1 MSQTTNTDKTLP
13 GGTSSASKLTPPG
26 LPGRRGHIT
35 VEKPKNSSQVIRR
48 LWTYLR
54 RHSGKLAVVFGLVV
68 LNTAATVGGSYLLRP
83 IINQYILPHDWPG
96 LIRLLFI
103 LLGIYIAGAIAAALQ
118 SRLMVVVAQRTVSDI
133 RTELFG
139 RLQTLPLR
147 FYDTHGH
154 GDLMSRFTNDMDN
167 VSDSLN
173 NSVTQLFSSGI
184 TLTGILVLMLYISP
198 LLTLVTLV
206 IVPLM
211 LWVAALIIKKSKTFV
226 MQQQVALGLT
236 DGYIEEIISGQKVV
250 KVFSHEPQALLAFDQ
265 LNDDLKQKAT
275 KAQLYSGIMMPVIQ
289 NLNTINYA
297 LTAAAGGLLALLR
310 GLDIG
315 GLAAFL
321 QYSRQ
326 FGRPVNEISSQFNNL
341 QAGLASAERI
351 FQIMDEAPEPAD
363 APDAIPLANVK
374 GDVQLDHVSFGY
386 DPGKVILSDIS
397 LHALPGQK
405 IAFVGATGAGKTT
418 IASLLPRFYDIQS
431 GRIGIDLIDI
441 KQLTRNSLR
450 RSLAMVLQD
459 THLFTGTVLEN
470 IRYGRLEATDEEV
483 IAAAKL
489 ASADSFIKRLPQG
502 YQTILEDDGGNLSQG
517 QRQLLNIARAAV
529 ADPPILILDEA
540 TSSIDTRT
548 ELNIQTGM
556 DQLMRG
562 RTSFVIAHRLSTVR
576 NADEILVLEGGV
588 IVERGTHQSLLQQKG
603 KYYQLYA
610 TQFD

>member
-1 MSQTTNTDKTLP
+1 MSQ
-13 GGTSSASKLTPPG
+13 SASDTTPSAPRLTPSG
-26 LPGRRGHIT
+26 LPGRRGRIA
-35 VEKPKNSSQVIRR
+35 VEKPTNSFQVIRR
-48 LWTYLR
+48 LWIYLR
-54 RHSGKLAVVFGLVV
+54 RHSTKLVLVFGLVA

-83 IINQYILPHDWPG
+83 IINEYILPHNWPG
-96 LIRLLFI
+96 LIHMLFI

-133 RTELFG
+133 RADLFG

-173 NSVTQLFSSGI
+173 NSVTQIFSSGI
-184 TLTGILVLMLYISP
+184 TLTGILGLMLYISP

-236 DGYIEEIISGQKVV
+236 DGYIEEMISGQKVV
-250 KVFSHEPQALLAFDQ
+250 QVFSHEPQALLTFDQ
-265 LNDDLKQKAT
+265 LNDDLKGKAT

-297 LTAAAGGLLALLR
+297 LTATTGGLLALLR

-363 APDAIPLANVK
+363 APDAISLTNVK
-374 GDVQLDHVSFGY
+374 GDVQLDHVTFGY
-386 DPGKVILSDIS
+386 ETGKVILSDIS
-397 LHALPGQK
+397 LHASPGQK
-405 IAFVGATGAGKTT
+405 IALVGATGAGKTT

-431 GRIGIDLIDI
+431 GRISIDQTDI
-441 KQLTRNSLR
+441 RQLTRDSLR

-483 IAAAKL
+483 MAAARL
-489 ASADSFIKRLPQG
+489 ASADSFIRRLPQG
-502 YQTILEDDGGNLSQG
+502 YQTILESDGNNLSQG

-529 ADPPILILDEA
+529 AGPHILILDEA

-556 DQLMRG
+556 DQLMQG

-588 IVERGTHQSLLQQKG
+588 IVERGNHEALLAQKG
-603 KYYQLYA
+603 KYFALYA

>member
-489 ASADSFIKRLPQG
+489 ASANSFIKRLPQG

>member
-1 MSQTTNTDKTLP
+1 MSDTP
-13 GGTSSASKLTPPG
+13 APKLTPSG
-26 LPGRRGHIT
+26 LPGRRGRIA
-35 VEKPKNSSQVIRR
+35 VEKPRDSGQVVRR
-48 LWTYLR
+48 LSAYLR
-54 RHSGKLAVVFGLVV
+54 RHAGMLLGVFLLVV
-68 LNTAATVGGSYLLRP
+68 VNTAATVGGSYLLRP
-83 IINQYILPHDWPG
+83 IINQYILPHDWSG
-96 LIRLLFI
+96 LIRMLL
-103 LLGIYIAGAIAAALQ
+103 LLMVMYLAGAIAAALQ

-133 RTELFG
+133 RADLFSK
-139 RLQTLPLR
+139 LQALPLR

-173 NSVTQLFSSGI
+173 NSVTQIFASGI
-184 TLTGILVLMLYISP
+184 TLAGILVLMLYISP
-198 LLTLVTLV
+198 LLTVVTLV

-211 LWVAALIIKKSKTFV
+211 LWVAALIIRKSKTFV

-236 DGYIEEIISGQKVV
+236 DGYIEEMISGQKVV
-250 KVFSHEPQALLAFDQ
+250 KVFCHEPAALEVFDR
-265 LNDDLKQKAT
+265 LNVDLQGKAT
-275 KAQLYSGIMMPVIQ
+275 QAQLYSGIMMPVIQ

-297 LTAAAGGLLALLR
+297 LTAATGGLLALLR

-351 FQIMDEAPEPAD
+351 FQIIDEPAEPAD
-363 APDAIPLANVK
+363 ASDAVAPESVE

-386 DPGKVILSDIS
+386 DPGKVILKDIS
-397 LHALPGQK
+397 LHAMPGQK
-405 IAFVGATGAGKTT
+405 IALVGATGAGKTT

-431 GRIGIDLIDI
+431 GQISIDHIDI
-441 KQLTRNSLR
+441 RKFKRDSLR
-450 RSLAMVLQD
+450 QSLAIVLQD
-459 THLFTGTVLEN
+459 THLFTDSVMEN
-470 IRYGRLEATDEEV
+470 IRYGRLAATDDEV

-502 YQTILEDDGGNLSQG
+502 YQTLLENDGGNLSQG

-529 ADPPILILDEA
+529 ANPRILILDEA

-548 ELNIQTGM
+548 EVNIQKGM
-556 DQLMRG
+556 DRLMQG
-562 RTSFVIAHRLSTVR
+562 RTSLVIAHRLSTVR
-576 NADEILVLEGGV
+576 NADEILVLEGGM
-588 IVERGTHQSLLQQKG
+588 IVERGTHEALLRLRG
-603 KYYQLYA
+603 KYYGLYA

>member
-1 MSQTTNTDKTLP
+1 MSPIPPTDNNQP
-13 GGTSSASKLTPPG
+13 NAPRLTPSG

-35 VEKPKNSSQVIRR
+35 IEKPKNSSQVIRR
-48 LWTYLR
+48 LWAYLR
-54 RHSGKLAVVFGLVV
+54 RHSGQLTLVFGLVL

-83 IINQYILPHDWPG
+83 IINNYILPHNWIG
-96 LIRLLFI
+96 LIHMLFI
-103 LLGIYIAGAIAAALQ
+103 LLGIYIAGAIAAAVE

-133 RTELFG
+133 RTDLFR

-173 NSVTQLFSSGI
+173 NSVTQIFSSGI

-198 LLTLVTLV
+198 LLTLVTLI

-236 DGYIEEIISGQKVV
+236 DGYIEEIISGQKIV
-250 KVFSHEPQALLAFDQ
+250 KVFSHEPQALQAFDQ
-265 LNDDLKQKAT
+265 LNDDLKAKAT

-297 LTAAAGGLLALLR
+297 LTAATGGLLALLR

-351 FQIMDEAPEPAD
+351 FQIMDEASEPAD
-363 APDAIPLANVK
+363 LPDAIALTNVK
-374 GDVQLDHVSFGY
+374 GDVVLDHVTFGY
-386 DPGKVILSDIS
+386 DPGKIILKDIS
-397 LHALPGQK
+397 LHARPGQK
-405 IAFVGATGAGKTT
+405 IALVGATGAGKTT

-431 GRIGIDLIDI
+431 GQISIDGTDI
-441 KQLTRNSLR
+441 LQLTRNSLR

-459 THLFTGTVLEN
+459 THLFTGTVMEN
-470 IRYGRLEATDEEV
+470 IRYGRLAATDEEV
-483 IAAAKL
+483 ITAAKL

-502 YQTILEDDGGNLSQG
+502 YQTILENDGGNLSQG

-529 ADPPILILDEA
+529 ANPPILILDEA

-548 ELNIQTGM
+548 ELQIQTGM
-556 DQLMRG
+556 DHLMQG

-588 IVERGTHQSLLQQKG
+588 IVERGNHEALLQQKG
-603 KYYQLYA
+603 KYYTLYA

>member
-1 MSQTTNTDKTLP
+1 
-13 GGTSSASKLTPPG
+13 
-26 LPGRRGHIT
+26 
-35 VEKPKNSSQVIRR
+35 
-48 LWTYLR
+48 
-54 RHSGKLAVVFGLVV
+54 
-68 LNTAATVGGSYLLRP
+68 
-83 IINQYILPHDWPG
+83 
-96 LIRLLFI
+96 
-103 LLGIYIAGAIAAALQ
+103 
-118 SRLMVVVAQRTVSDI
+118 
-133 RTELFG
+133 
-139 RLQTLPLR
+139 
-147 FYDTHGH
+147 
-154 GDLMSRFTNDMDN
+154 
-167 VSDSLN
+167 
-173 NSVTQLFSSGI
+173 
-184 TLTGILVLMLYISP
+184 
-198 LLTLVTLV
+198 
-206 IVPLM
+206 
-211 LWVAALIIKKSKTFV
+211 
-226 MQQQVALGLT
+226 
-236 DGYIEEIISGQKVV
+236 
-250 KVFSHEPQALLAFDQ
+250 
-265 LNDDLKQKAT
+265 
-275 KAQLYSGIMMPVIQ
+275 MMPVIQ